1 MSDEPVEVSVPTSPE
16 LPADH
21 DLIRTEKGFSGAMTL
36 DLTDDQIQACMRIVK
51 GVRNKRIGRWLSK
64 FNDPQNFT
72 LDEALKE
79 VDAYEDELKYEL
91 ADKVGVLVTVNAVPL
106 LEGLPLQI
114 EWLGVLPGGSQ
125 ACDGAW
131 RGLPWAARRLRSSS
145 RSKLTPTSL
154 MRSNLRGRRERKL
167 FFRAQIGFLLM
178 SVRLWR

>member
-114 EWLGVLPGGSQ
+114 EWLGVLPGGSLERYGQ
-125 ACDGAW
+125 DH
-131 RGLPWAARRLRSSS
+131 
-145 RSKLTPTSL
+145 
-154 MRSNLRGRRERKL
+154 ERKGWEVK
-167 FFRAQIGFLLM
+167 RATERGEDYLGQHDG
-178 SVRLWR
+178 

>member
-36 DLTDDQIQACMRIVK
+36 DLTDDQIKACMRIVHN
-51 GVRNKRIGRWLSK
+51 VRNKYLGRWVNK

-79 VDAYEDELKYEL
+79 VDNYEDELKYEL

-106 LEGLPLQI
+106 LEGQPLQI
-114 EWLGVLPGGSQ
+114 EWLGVLPGGSLERYGQ
-125 ACDGAW
+125 DH
-131 RGLPWAARRLRSSS
+131 
-145 RSKLTPTSL
+145 
-154 MRSNLRGRRERKL
+154 ERKGWEVK
-167 FFRAQIGFLLM
+167 RATERGEDFLGQNDG
-178 SVRLWR
+178 